1 MAALRGQTRTMKK
14 FRHHSYF
21 AKPRQEQ
28 RYLFPH
34 VCFSCR
40 KSFKKPMRA
49 LPRRCPQCHG
59 PMVMLSRKFS
69 APRMTDVGQWRKV
82 EYLVGHGFR
91 FQSIREQ
98 SGGLLVQYPATL
110 ADAKSFVERHAK
122 RVR

>member
-1 MAALRGQTRTMKK
+1 LVAAPEAMKK
-14 FRHHSYF
+14 FKHHLYF

-28 RYLFPH
+28 RHLFPH

-40 KSFKKPMRA
+40 KSFKKPTREIA
-49 LPRRCPQCHG
+49 RLCPQCHG

-69 APRMTDVGQWRKV
+69 APRMIDVEQWRKV
-82 EYLVGHGFR
+82 EFLVSHGFR

-98 SGGLLVQYPATL
+98 PSGSLVDYPATL
-110 ADAKSFVERHAK
+110 AEAKLFVERHAG